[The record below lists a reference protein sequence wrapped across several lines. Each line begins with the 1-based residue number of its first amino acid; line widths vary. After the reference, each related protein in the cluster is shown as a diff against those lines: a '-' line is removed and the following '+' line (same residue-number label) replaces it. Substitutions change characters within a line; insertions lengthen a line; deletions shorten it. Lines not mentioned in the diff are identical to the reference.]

1 MGRLTAAVALIQIDG
16 GRKENKTILQKLLT
30 IMSGEGVNMKIRG
43 RLYFKK
49 MMTFIVGTTFL
60 ELHDKTALQ
69 RSPKHLK

>member
-1 MGRLTAAVALIQIDG
+1 
-16 GRKENKTILQKLLT
+16 
-30 IMSGEGVNMKIRG
+30 MSGEGVNMKIRG

-69 RSPKHLK
+69 RSTKHLKYMGNQNNSSIQLVRCNQCF